1 MQRGCT
7 SQLGKLASGRCSWA
21 GHGSASDETHL
32 HRCRP
37 NSRRMRGCSSMKASC
52 APHPL
57 AAERARAAERQLE
70 RRWPFLGDDDNWRYY
85 WRGSLLMALC
95 RWLHIRTRG
104 STRRRSCVAWAQK
117 PEYTPDAQSQT
128 RRTTQSR
135 TDKPRVIPS
144 SAVYTGLDTA
154 MDMHRGSNRAPHM
167 PPLSCRHVLICHSA
181 PLTLHSCLHRG
192 HDGIAEHARRDRLGA
207 GRRNVARE
215 DAAEDGLIHRSFDGG
230 GRRLLTKRI
239 AQHHR
244 AA

>member
-85 WRGSLLMALC
+85 WRGKFVDGFMQMVAYSHTRINAETFMCSMGPEARIYARRPESDDTHHRVEQTSRGFHRVQC
-95 RWLHIRTRG
+95 IR
-104 STRRRSCVAWAQK
+104 
-117 PEYTPDAQSQT
+117 
-128 RRTTQSR
+128 
-135 TDKPRVIPS
+135 
-144 SAVYTGLDTA
+144 LDTA

-192 HDGIAEHARRDRLGA
+192 HDGIAEHARRDGLGA

-215 DAAEDGLIHRSFDGG
+215 DAAEDGLIHRGFDGG